1 MATFKNGSPVMVD
14 HTAGTAITAGD
25 VVEVGNAVFIA
36 HSDIANG
43 DLGALAAGGGV
54 YSMTGDAAIAAGK
67 KVYWD
72 GSSKVSE
79 TGASS
84 EHVGVTVSA
93 CSGDG
98 AAVDVL
104 HQPEGAEGS

>member
-1 MATFKNGSPVMVD
+1 MATFKHGDPVMVD
-14 HTAGTAITAGD
+14 YTAGSAITAGD
-25 VVEVGNAVFIA
+25 VVDVGNSVFIA

-54 YSMTGDAAIAAGK
+54 YEMTGDAAIAAGQ

-72 GSSKVSE
+72 GTSKVSE
-79 TGASS
+79 TGTSS

-98 AAVDVL
+98 STCNVL
-104 HQPEGAEGS
+104 HQPEGAEG